1 MVWSFCHVGNHKAP
15 WGSLNPGGYFVS
27 YQLKGWATAELM
39 LRDFLV

>member
-1 MVWSFCHVGNHKAP
+1 M
-15 WGSLNPGGYFVS
+15 SLNPERYFVS